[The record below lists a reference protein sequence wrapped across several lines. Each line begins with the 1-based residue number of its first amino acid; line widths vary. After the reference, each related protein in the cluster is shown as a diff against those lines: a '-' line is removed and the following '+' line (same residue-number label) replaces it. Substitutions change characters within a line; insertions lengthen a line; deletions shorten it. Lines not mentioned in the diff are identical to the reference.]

1 MLKNLSI
8 SNKITL
14 LISVVS
20 TLVLT
25 MASIAFSVVEL
36 VSTRQALV
44 QSQIA
49 LALDIARDSTA
60 AVTFNDRS
68 AASALLGAL
77 DIHDDVI
84 SAVIADNHGEVLA
97 YYRHKDKSS
106 SASGLVVGSLA
117 TGIETSLDGVRIVEP
132 IILDSERVGT
142 LVIKGDLKKA
152 WEHLRL
158 FLLMSVGI
166 MLIAIA
172 VTVYL
177 ASLFQGL
184 ISRPILAL
192 AEISRAVTVEQRLDL
207 RASRQGGDEIGSL
220 VDAFNGMLDAIGDRD
235 EQLRQQRDDLEQMV
249 QERTADLAQA
259 LEHSRQEEE
268 KAVAASQAKSQFLA
282 NMSHE
287 IRTPLNAVIG
297 MCDLLSD
304 TSLDGHQTKLLTT
317 VANSGQT
324 LLSIINDILDI
335 SKIEAGK
342 LVLAC
347 MDFDPRD
354 EIEETLAL
362 MAARAHAKGLELTG
376 VLPEGLPHVVRG
388 DVVRLRQIILNL
400 LGNAI
405 KFTEEGEVV
414 LKLTWRE
421 SEGQR
426 IEFRFAI
433 TDTGIGVAPD
443 KQDEIFES
451 FAQAD
456 NTDTRRFGGTGL
468 GLTIVR
474 QLVGMMQGKI
484 WLESELGK
492 GSTFLFNVI
501 LDHSQ
506 GTGTILDA
514 APDLSGKNIV
524 MIDDNANNLQ
534 ILEHYLH
541 AWGAGV
547 ESHLDP
553 VEGLEVLGRQAKS
566 GQRPTCVI
574 LDGMMPDLSG
584 FDVAR
589 CMQDDPNLR
598 DVPRI
603 MLTSGGMRRSDAE
616 TRALGILATLDKPL
630 RRRDLGTT
638 LDRIVNGAVRPEA
651 RIERRQNRKLQAH
664 ILVAEDNL
672 INQDVA
678 RGMLE
683 SLGCTATVVDN
694 GQEAVDAIKAGGTD
708 AFDAILMDCQM
719 PVMDGLEATR
729 AIRDHLADGRR
740 LPILAL
746 TANALDGSWKACQQS
761 GMDDMLAKPF
771 RREQLLAMLTR
782 WLPADV
788 EDDGDGMAKADD
800 PVEPPPDD
808 LFDEASLA
816 PLRQI
821 ETAGA
826 SGMVARTIMKYLDH
840 VPSILTEMQTACT
853 QGDFATVKR
862 HAHSLK
868 SSSASVGALAVSKHA
883 AEIERTVAE
892 GCDPLALAGE
902 IGGLQDL
909 FERTRK
915 PLKAAAST
923 NTPVS

>member
-287 IRTPLNAVIG
+287 
-297 MCDLLSD
+297 
-304 TSLDGHQTKLLTT
+304 
-317 VANSGQT
+317 
-324 LLSIINDILDI
+324 
-335 SKIEAGK
+335 
-342 LVLAC
+342 
-347 MDFDPRD
+347 
-354 EIEETLAL
+354 
-362 MAARAHAKGLELTG
+362 
-376 VLPEGLPHVVRG
+376 
-388 DVVRLRQIILNL
+388 
-400 LGNAI
+400 
-405 KFTEEGEVV
+405 
-414 LKLTWRE
+414 
-421 SEGQR
+421 
-426 IEFRFAI
+426 
-433 TDTGIGVAPD
+433 
-443 KQDEIFES
+443 
-451 FAQAD
+451 
-456 NTDTRRFGGTGL
+456 
-468 GLTIVR
+468 
-474 QLVGMMQGKI
+474 
-484 WLESELGK
+484 
-492 GSTFLFNVI
+492 
-501 LDHSQ
+501 
-506 GTGTILDA
+506 
-514 APDLSGKNIV
+514 
-524 MIDDNANNLQ
+524 
-534 ILEHYLH
+534 
-541 AWGAGV
+541 
-547 ESHLDP
+547 
-553 VEGLEVLGRQAKS
+553 
-566 GQRPTCVI
+566 
-574 LDGMMPDLSG
+574 
-584 FDVAR
+584 
-589 CMQDDPNLR
+589 
-598 DVPRI
+598 
-603 MLTSGGMRRSDAE
+603 
-616 TRALGILATLDKPL
+616 
-630 RRRDLGTT
+630 
-638 LDRIVNGAVRPEA
+638 
-651 RIERRQNRKLQAH
+651 
-664 ILVAEDNL
+664 
-672 INQDVA
+672 
-678 RGMLE
+678 
-683 SLGCTATVVDN
+683 
-694 GQEAVDAIKAGGTD
+694 
-708 AFDAILMDCQM
+708 
-719 PVMDGLEATR
+719 
-729 AIRDHLADGRR
+729 
-740 LPILAL
+740 
-746 TANALDGSWKACQQS
+746 
-761 GMDDMLAKPF
+761 
-771 RREQLLAMLTR
+771 
-782 WLPADV
+782 
-788 EDDGDGMAKADD
+788 
-800 PVEPPPDD
+800 
-808 LFDEASLA
+808 
-816 PLRQI
+816 
-821 ETAGA
+821 
-826 SGMVARTIMKYLDH
+826 
-840 VPSILTEMQTACT
+840 
-853 QGDFATVKR
+853 
-862 HAHSLK
+862 
-868 SSSASVGALAVSKHA
+868 
-883 AEIERTVAE
+883 
-892 GCDPLALAGE
+892 
-902 IGGLQDL
+902 
-909 FERTRK
+909 
-915 PLKAAAST
+915 
-923 NTPVS
+923 